1 MVRVHASS
9 VVIDNKA
16 VLLRGPSGS
25 GKSDLA
31 LRLIRQGAA
40 LLSDDYVSL
49 REEDGA
55 IVAHP
60 PETIAGLIEVR
71 GLGILRLPYCDQAV
85 VHLVADLVS
94 PEDILRLPEKQRVE
108 LQEFRGISV
117 RHILIAP
124 FEVSAATKIAFAV
137 STPSTDILT
146 REQTK

>member
-1 MVRVHASS
+1 MVRIHASS
-9 VVIDNKA
+9 VVIDKKA

-25 GKSDLA
+25 GKSDLT
-31 LRLIRQGAA
+31 LRLIEQGAT
-40 LLSDDYVSL
+40 LLSDDYVLL
-49 REEDGA
+49 REEDGT
-55 IVAHP
+55 IVARP

-94 PEDILRLPEKQRVE
+94 PEEVPRLPEKQRVE
-108 LQEFRGISV
+108 LCEFRGVSV

-124 FEVSAATKIAFAV
+124 FEASAAAKIAFAV
-137 STPSTDILT
+137 SVSSTDILN